1 MYINSEDYINKEK
14 LEDLSVLLGNIQFT
28 INSYGKWSSQNDGLL
43 KYTSSDFEIL
53 YYSKGGSI
61 TTINGVEYI
70 CTPGNMFVIEPFS
83 LVSTINKGYET
94 YEYYSIHFDIEPAY
108 LQVQLSKL
116 LTSNGPII
124 NKDAFGELGEM
135 FKKLHLEKSKKEIGY
150 ISIIT
155 SGLLRIIVEIIRV
168 QQKRNTIQIH
178 HIQYDQQQ
186 VQAVNGALH
195 YIDAHKKEPIKMDSL
210 CKHLGV
216 SNSYLYKAFI
226 EIMGLAPSK
235 YILQFKIKKAKEL
248 LRQNTYSVAEV
259 SLMLGFSSPYHFSHT
274 FKMMT
279 GITPKKYTL
288 NH

>member
-1 MYINSEDYINKEK
+1 
-14 LEDLSVLLGNIQFT
+14 
-28 INSYGKWSSQNDGLL
+28 
-43 KYTSSDFEIL
+43 
-53 YYSKGGSI
+53 
-61 TTINGVEYI
+61 
-70 CTPGNMFVIEPFS
+70 MFVIEPFS